1 VAPRPVHGSTK
12 DGHPELKQVLLR
24 LGVRGDGGLPRRFGL
39 RDGQTSESPARPV
52 ALEECLALGLPGGL
66 GMVADSKASSQRTL
80 GLCLEKK
87 SGLVTRV
94 PRTWAIRQALEAW
107 GPQQARLPVVLE
119 KPGHPSPEAP
129 RCWRG
134 QRVRRRVEVEDADGH
149 TVQEASRFV
158 VVHASALAQQET
170 TAAATAHA
178 KEAER
183 VAAPIKHV
191 PVQQDA
197 CAADAEAVIA
207 VYAGRAPGRRGRWPR
222 PWRSPT
228 LS

>member
-1 VAPRPVHGSTK
+1 
-12 DGHPELKQVLLR
+12 
-24 LGVRGDGGLPRRFGL
+24 
-39 RDGQTSESPARPV
+39 
-52 ALEECLALGLPGGL
+52 
-66 GMVADSKASSQRTL
+66 
-80 GLCLEKK
+80 
-87 SGLVTRV
+87 
-94 PRTWAIRQALEAW
+94 
-107 GPQQARLPVVLE
+107 
-119 KPGHPSPEAP
+119 
-129 RCWRG
+129 
-134 QRVRRRVEVEDADGH
+134 VEVEDADGH

-191 PVQQDA
+191 PVQQYA

-207 VYAGRAPGRRGRWPR
+207 VYAGRAPGRRGRRPR